1 MELTLTIGKVARA
14 TAVNLQ
20 TVRYYERIGLVKP
33 DARRESGYRLY
44 TDEAILRIRFIKHAQ
59 ELGFTLQEISAL
71 LRLRVGRPT
80 RCEEV
85 RTKAERRLEDI
96 RKKIAHLRR
105 MEQVLVELITS
116 CRNRTTTD
124 PCPILRSLERNDK
137 PKGGSS

>member
-1 MELTLTIGKVARA
+1 MSPMLTIGKVAKEA
-14 TAVNLQ
+14 TVNIQ

-33 DARRESGYRLY
+33 NARRDSGYRLY
-44 TDEAILRIRFIKHAQ
+44 TDEAILKISFIKHAQ
-59 ELGFTLQEISAL
+59 ELGFTLEEISAL

-85 RTKAERRLEDI
+85 RARAERRLEDV

-116 CRNRTTTD
+116 CRSRKTTD
-124 PCPILRSLERNDK
+124 PCPILRSLERDGK
-137 PKGGSS
+137 PKGDPP